1 MRIETALPDTARRR
15 LLGRALCASPWLLL
29 AGCAAPWPD
38 VPTGRSASGSSS
50 ALQHLQ
56 SAARSQGLA
65 AWRGLQD
72 LSVTL
77 SDTWWPPATLLQA
90 GAAPTG
96 PAGPITLELRLLPR
110 DGLLA
115 LRQAQAGDGGR
126 GQRQLLQQ
134 QQQPDGLP
142 QVWLSGQP
150 VADAAARR
158 AAAVA
163 ADLHRLLLLGAIALA
178 EHPGPVHWAEPVS
191 LDGRRCDHLHLLL
204 QPGLG
209 GGGGSGGGSGIGGD
223 RVSLFIDR
231 EQGWLRRL
239 RVSLTGLGLAVDQ
252 PLELDL
258 SGHRRLHGLLLPGR
272 WDASAPAALPGRTP
286 QSWRLQG
293 LDINRGYS
301 AADLAQ
307 APWAGRAN
315 APAPPLSPPL
325 PG

>member
-1 MRIETALPDTARRR
+1 MPIETALPDTTRRR
-15 LLGRALCASPWLLL
+15 LLGRALFASPWLLL

-38 VPTGRSASGSSS
+38 VPTGRNASGSSS

-56 SAARSQGLA
+56 SAALGQGLA

-77 SDTWWPPATLLQA
+77 SDTWWPHAGLLQA
-90 GAAPTG
+90 GAGPTG
-96 PAGPITLELRLLPR
+96 PAGPIALELRLLPR
-110 DGLLA
+110 GGLLA
-115 LRQAQAGDGGR
+115 LRQAQAGDGDR
-126 GQRQLLQQ
+126 GQRQLL

-150 VADAAARR
+150 VADVAARR
-158 AAAVA
+158 AAAVV

-178 EHPGPVHWAEPVS
+178 EHPGPMHWAEPVS

-209 GGGGSGGGSGIGGD
+209 GGSGSGGGGD

-231 EQGWLRRL
+231 DQGWLRRL

-252 PLELDL
+252 PLALDL
-258 SGHRRLHGLLLPGR
+258 SSHRRLHGLLLPGR
-272 WDASAPAALPGRTP
+272 WDAGAAAALPGRTP

-315 APAPPLSPPL
+315 APVPPLSPPL